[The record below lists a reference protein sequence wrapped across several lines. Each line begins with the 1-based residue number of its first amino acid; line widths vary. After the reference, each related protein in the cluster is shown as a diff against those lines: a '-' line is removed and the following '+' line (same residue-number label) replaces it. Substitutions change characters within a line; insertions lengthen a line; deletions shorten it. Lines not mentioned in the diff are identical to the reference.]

1 MSVKWHNIKVWLRYS
16 TGIEEPIVTPQ
27 VPMIY
32 DLGSDP
38 GENNN
43 LFSDRMDVGWMYF
56 LILPYVAEYE
66 KSIAQYPNIKPG
78 EEFEGYPKPAA
89 PAIAAVGAGVRK

>member
-16 TGIEEPIVTPQ
+16 KGIEDPIVTPQ
-27 VPMIY
+27 VPMIF

-38 GENNN
+38 AERNN

-56 LILPYVAEYE
+56 LILPYVAEWE

-78 EEFEGYPKPAA
+78 EKFQGFPKPAA
-89 PAIAAVGAGVRK
+89 MSGSAVAS